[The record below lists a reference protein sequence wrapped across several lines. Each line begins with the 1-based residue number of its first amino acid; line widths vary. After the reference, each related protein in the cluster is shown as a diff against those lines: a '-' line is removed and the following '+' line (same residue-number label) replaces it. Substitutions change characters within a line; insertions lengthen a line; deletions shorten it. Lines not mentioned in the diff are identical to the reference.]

1 MYYKEIQ
8 WLEEF
13 VRQVEDGYY
22 TGKTSAQRAYKA
34 LAGAYD
40 SVNLKEVLQK
50 LYMSVSVIR
59 I

>member
-22 TGKTSAQRAYKA
+22 TGKTGTQRAYKA
-34 LAGAYD
+34 LAGAYE
-40 SVNLKEVLQK
+40 K
-50 LYMSVSVIR
+50 VIFNEEE
-59 I
+59 